1 MQKLGCKNRNKS
13 MKSLKHLNKYFVKY
27 KWRFILGIIFLGV
40 SNLFGIY
47 MPRVVSRAIDD
58 VKLNISELGNAG
70 DVDSIELLKL
80 GLLAG
85 LTYMGFALGKGFFSF
100 LTRQTLIIMSRL
112 IEYDLKNEIYDQ
124 YQKLS
129 LAFYKRNNTGDLL
142 NRISEDVSK
151 VRMYLG
157 PGVMYTINLAYL
169 FTFAIYQMTSIS
181 AELTLYALT
190 PLPIMSVIIYLV
202 SNKINKKTQAVQK
215 QQSKI
220 STYAQETFSGIRVL
234 KAYNKG
240 EAFNKEFE
248 TEAIQFKK
256 DSLSLVKVNA
266 LFMPT
271 IILLIGL
278 STILTIYLGGRMAM
292 RGDITTGQI
301 AEFVIYIN
309 LLTWPFAS
317 VGWITSLVQRAAA
330 SQARI
335 NEFLKQE
342 PEVKNETT
350 EHSKINGNISFEN
363 VKFVYPNS
371 GIEAIKNI
379 SFNIEQGKSL
389 AIIGRTGSG
398 KSTIANLICR
408 MYDVTSG
415 VIKIDKQKIQNINL
429 NDLRKSI
436 GYVPQ
441 EVFLFSDSI
450 KNNIAFGNA
459 VSSDDMEK
467 IKQAAKNADVLEN
480 ILSFQDKF
488 ETILGERGITL
499 SGGQKQRVS
508 IARAIIKEPQIL
520 IFDDCLSAVDTETE
534 EVILSNLKDIMDGKT
549 SIFISHRVSTVKHAD
564 NIIFIDNG
572 EIIESGSHD
581 DLMKLKANYAEL
593 YEKQLLEEKS
603 A

>member
-1 MQKLGCKNRNKS
+1 
-13 MKSLKHLNKYFVKY
+13 
-27 KWRFILGIIFLGV
+27 
-40 SNLFGIY
+40 
-47 MPRVVSRAIDD
+47 
-58 VKLNISELGNAG
+58 
-70 DVDSIELLKL
+70 
-80 GLLAG
+80 
-85 LTYMGFALGKGFFSF
+85 
-100 LTRQTLIIMSRL
+100 
-112 IEYDLKNEIYDQ
+112 
-124 YQKLS
+124 
-129 LAFYKRNNTGDLL
+129 
-142 NRISEDVSK
+142 
-151 VRMYLG
+151 
-157 PGVMYTINLAYL
+157 
-169 FTFAIYQMTSIS
+169 
-181 AELTLYALT
+181 
-190 PLPIMSVIIYLV
+190 
-202 SNKINKKTQAVQK
+202 
-215 QQSKI
+215 
-220 STYAQETFSGIRVL
+220 
-234 KAYNKG
+234 
-240 EAFNKEFE
+240 
-248 TEAIQFKK
+248 
-256 DSLSLVKVNA
+256 
-266 LFMPT
+266 
-271 IILLIGL
+271 
-278 STILTIYLGGRMAM
+278 M

-549 SIFISHRVSTVKHAD
+549 SIFVSHRVSTVKHAD
-564 NIIFIDNG
+564 NIIFIENG